1 MNESISRTVLG
12 LVDPDVFVVKK
23 LLVVVNVAQHV
34 VKVVQDDSAGD
45 EQLMRV
51 QHLVSRM

>member
-1 MNESISRTVLG
+1 MNESISGTVLG

-34 VKVVQDDSAGD
+34 VKVVQDHSAGD